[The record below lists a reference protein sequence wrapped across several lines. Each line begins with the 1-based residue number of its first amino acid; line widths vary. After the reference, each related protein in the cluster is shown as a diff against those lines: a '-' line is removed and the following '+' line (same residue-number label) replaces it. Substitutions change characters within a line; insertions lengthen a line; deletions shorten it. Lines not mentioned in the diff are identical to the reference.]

1 MSDKE
6 QSKEIENFI
15 KKEKS
20 LKKRVKYLLEN
31 ENLSDFKCLVGVDGP
46 EQRAVP
52 CHKFVFA
59 ITSYEFYNLFHNL
72 SSKETVIQL
81 PEICYTSFKQFVRYV
96 YTEEIT
102 LNHKNIV
109 EIWTLSR
116 RFQIDHLSDFCS
128 KETRRILQQN
138 EDVNLIHQILKNSF
152 MFRSVDSKFLL
163 SEVIGKNPLKFLNSS
178 NIGALRKNELETIL
192 KTGKSEAKE
201 TDYFQ
206 TAILWAKNKISNK
219 DLSDDGLGLKLR
231 GHLQESV
238 KLIRFP
244 LMSYDEFHAC
254 LKEYEGFLTNDEIFQ
269 IIFFIKEM
277 KGNTIFPKGKRDE
290 VKETVLKPKSTKKV
304 GKESSIKEKP
314 VRIKKLVE
322 SQQGTS
328 KPVPTKPVP
337 TKPNPLKVL
346 FIGSTNF
353 RPECLNKGNYDSL
366 SIRSDKVIKFLGVG
380 VQFGLNIFMIDKA
393 QIEFCLRDRMNI
405 AISSTVKV
413 IDHKRPF
420 PEDRIIRNDKY
431 FLNNPVILQANVPY
445 ELTAEI
451 RILEGYQN
459 VKIGIGIPN
468 VTLGMPFV
476 DDGVTIHLNE
486 LVPNYFITEIL
497 YEKI

>member
-6 QSKEIENFI
+6 CNKEIENFI
-15 KKEKS
+15 RKEKS

-72 SSKETVIQL
+72 SSTETVIKL

-102 LNHKNIV
+102 LNHKNII
-109 EIWTLSR
+109 EIWILSR
-116 RFQIDHLSDFCS
+116 RFQIDHLTDFCS
-128 KETRRILQQN
+128 KETRRILQKN
-138 EDVNLIHQILKNSF
+138 EDVDLIHQILKNSS

-163 SEVIGKNPLKFLNSS
+163 NEVIGKNPLKFLNSL

-192 KTGKSEAKE
+192 KTSKSDAKE

-206 TAILWAKNKISNK
+206 TAILWAKCKISNK
-219 DLSDDGLGLKLR
+219 ELADVGLGLKLR
-231 GHLQESV
+231 SHLQESV

-277 KGNTIFPKGKRDE
+277 KGDTIFPKGKRDE
-290 VKETVLKPKSTKKV
+290 VKEIVVKPKSTKKV

-314 VRIKKLVE
+314 IKVKKLVE
-322 SQQGTS
+322 SKPGTS
-328 KPVPTKPVP
+328 KPVFAR
-337 TKPNPLKVL
+337 PNPLKVL
-346 FIGSTNF
+346 FIGNTNY

-393 QIEFCLRDRMNI
+393 LIEFCLRDRMNI
-405 AISSTVKV
+405 TISNTCKM

-431 FLNNPVILQANVPY
+431 FLDNPVILQANVPY

-451 RILEGYQN
+451 RILGGHQN

-497 YEKI
+497 YEKV